1 MRKLIASL
9 FIAVFLTLSIATPLL
24 ADTRRYIGDEPY
36 ENYAVGRQGDLKDA
50 ITAQL
55 SIIPGVFPN
64 DPELRDQLIWIRLPA
79 NNYHFRT
86 APAVD
91 QNYFSNK
98 MEDAATSV
106 QDAVANLIFGITR
119 SVTLIANNLVLICF
133 DNYVG
138 EAMFSAIGDVV
149 STFTEFEEGGLMSL
163 LFLIVLCVLGIGI
176 AGFLIKAQLMR
187 ALSSVLIAVVCLACI
202 VGYTLNVDKII
213 PAVINF
219 TNNAT
224 GVALMATTYMQDM
237 PVELQENASNDSTFE
252 INTIAGSTSMLEQGL
267 VETTNSI
274 WHTLVGAPW
283 AVGMFGNSNPN
294 NLKLLPSEVATINKD
309 LQKTF
314 SVQLFGP
321 DGVIDPEVN
330 LDNLWDKLMPW
341 KPKKELPA
349 ESYMDSVWLAC
360 SNDVKNS
367 MLEAI
372 TNNQE
377 RYEGKAGA
385 GGTAVLF
392 TLGQGTSSA
401 AFHNIIAFL
410 SLFPSIIFLL
420 FVFFVGVPVFIAQ
433 FVLMILLILLP
444 FALLLGMSGEKGTQ
458 ITLLYIKGL
467 LGAAATK
474 IIYGF
479 YMSFILLFAVALNKA
494 AADQFALGGFLISI
508 IFVFAIK
515 FRKTFFEGVMGI
527 LPVDTGRDY
536 AGDAENW
543 IKRTAGHFVTA
554 YIGGKVADTND
565 AAKIAADARASNP
578 NPQTRRGTGNPNP
591 PNSQEG
597 RSQTPGGQQ
606 NRNQTSGQGSAP
618 PITPRNQE
626 PGIHPPPGSDTSR
639 WDTPSENTNPSPTQ
653 NTPTHTQQ
661 EPGIYQPPGSDT
673 SRWDAPSE
681 NTNPGPTQNTPTHTQ
696 QEPGIHP
703 PPGSDTSRWDAPS
716 ENTNPGPTQNTPTYT
731 QQEPGIYQP
740 PGSDTSRWDAPH
752 KEANPAQATTQNTT
766 ASFTPPGSKDSPAMQ
781 NNAPSSWQDGLHT
794 TDSVNKQI
802 RPTTSPN
809 ELDESNEYIQANNPD
824 PPTRRQL

>member
-1 MRKLIASL
+1 MMRKLIASL

-64 DPELRDQLIWIRLPA
+64 NPELRDQLIWIRLPA

-163 LFLIVLCVLGIGI
+163 LFLIVLCVLGVGI

-202 VGYTLNVDKII
+202 VGYTFNVDKII

-237 PVELQENASNDSTFE
+237 PVELQENASNNSTFE
-252 INTIAGSTSMLEQGL
+252 IDTIAGSTSMLEQGL

-321 DGVIDPEVN
+321 NGVIDPNVN
-330 LDNLWDKLMPW
+330 WDNLWDKLMPW

-349 ESYMDSVWLAC
+349 ESYMDSIWLAC

-372 TNNQE
+372 ANNQE

-515 FRKTFFEGVMGI
+515 FRKTFFEGVVGI
-527 LPVDTGRDY
+527 LPINTERDY
-536 AGDAENW
+536 ASGAESW

-578 NPQTRRGTGNPNP
+578 P
-591 PNSQEG
+591 P
-597 RSQTPGGQQ
+597 P
-606 NRNQTSGQGSAP
+606 AP
-618 PITPRNQE
+618 PPAPPPPPPPAPAAPSPPGSDTSRWDTPSENTNPSPTQNTPTHTQQE
-626 PGIHPPPGSDTSR
+626 PGIYPPPGSDTSR
-639 WDTPSENTNPSPTQ
+639 WDAPSENTNPSPTQ

-681 NTNPGPTQNTPTHTQ
+681 NTNPAPTQNTPTH
-696 QEPGIHP
+696 
-703 PPGSDTSRWDAPS
+703 
-716 ENTNPGPTQNTPTYT
+716 T

-740 PGSDTSRWDAPH
+740 PGSDTSRWNTPYD
-752 KEANPAQATTQNTT
+752 AQATTQNTT
-766 ASFTPPGSKDSPAMQ
+766 ASFTPPDSKDSPAMQ

-794 TDSVNKQI
+794 TDSINKQI

-824 PPTRRQL
+824 PPTRR

>member
-1 MRKLIASL
+1 MMRKLIASL

-64 DPELRDQLIWIRLPA
+64 SPELRDQLIWIRLPA

-163 LFLIVLCVLGIGI
+163 LFLIVLCVLGVGI

-202 VGYTLNVDKII
+202 VGYTFNVDKII

-237 PVELQENASNDSTFE
+237 PVELQENASNNSTFE
-252 INTIAGSTSMLEQGL
+252 IDTIAGSTSMLEQGL

-321 DGVIDPEVN
+321 NGVIDPDVN
-330 LDNLWDKLMPW
+330 WDNLMPW

-349 ESYMDSVWLAC
+349 ESYMDSIWLAC

-377 RYEGKAGA
+377 RYKGKAGA

-420 FVFFVGVPVFIAQ
+420 FVFFVGIPVFIAQ

-591 PNSQEG
+591 PNNQEG
-597 RSQTPGGQQ
+597 RSQAPGGQQ
-606 NRNQTSGQGSAP
+606 NRSQTSGQGSAP

-639 WDTPSENTNPSPTQ
+639 WDAPSENTNPAPTQNTPTHTQQEPGIYPPPGSDTSRWDAPSENTNPSPTQ

-673 SRWDAPSE
+673 SRWD
-681 NTNPGPTQNTPTHTQ
+681 TPH
-696 QEPGIHP
+696 
-703 PPGSDTSRWDAPS
+703 D
-716 ENTNPGPTQNTPTYT
+716 
-731 QQEPGIYQP
+731 
-740 PGSDTSRWDAPH
+740 
-752 KEANPAQATTQNTT
+752 AQATTQNTT
-766 ASFTPPGSKDSPAMQ
+766 ASFTPPDSKDSPAMQ

-809 ELDESNEYIQANNPD
+809 ELDDSNEYIQANNPD
-824 PPTRRQL
+824 PPTRRQP

>member
-64 DPELRDQLIWIRLPA
+64 SPELRDQLIWIRLPA

-163 LFLIVLCVLGIGI
+163 LFLIVLCVLGVGI

-202 VGYTLNVDKII
+202 VGYTFNVDKII

-237 PVELQENASNDSTFE
+237 PVELQENASNNSTFE
-252 INTIAGSTSMLEQGL
+252 IDTIAGSTSMLEQGL

-321 DGVIDPEVN
+321 NGVIDPDVN
-330 LDNLWDKLMPW
+330 WDNLMPW

-349 ESYMDSVWLAC
+349 ESYMDSIWLAC

-377 RYEGKAGA
+377 RYKGKAGA

-420 FVFFVGVPVFIAQ
+420 FVFFVGIPVFIAQ

-591 PNSQEG
+591 PNNQEG
-597 RSQTPGGQQ
+597 RSQAPGGQQ
-606 NRNQTSGQGSAP
+606 NRSQTSGQGSAP

-639 WDTPSENTNPSPTQ
+639 WDAPSENTNPAPTQ

-673 SRWDAPSE
+673 SRWD
-681 NTNPGPTQNTPTHTQ
+681 TPH
-696 QEPGIHP
+696 
-703 PPGSDTSRWDAPS
+703 D
-716 ENTNPGPTQNTPTYT
+716 
-731 QQEPGIYQP
+731 
-740 PGSDTSRWDAPH
+740 
-752 KEANPAQATTQNTT
+752 AQATTQNTT
-766 ASFTPPGSKDSPAMQ
+766 ASFTPPDSKDSPAMQ

-809 ELDESNEYIQANNPD
+809 ELDDSNEYIQANNPD
-824 PPTRRQL
+824 PPTRRQP

>member
-64 DPELRDQLIWIRLPA
+64 SPELRDQLIWIRLPA

-163 LFLIVLCVLGIGI
+163 LFLIVLCVLGVGI

-202 VGYTLNVDKII
+202 VGYTFNVDKII

-237 PVELQENASNDSTFE
+237 PVELQENASNNSTFE
-252 INTIAGSTSMLEQGL
+252 IDTIAGSTSMLEQGL

-309 LQKTF
+309 LQKTV

-321 DGVIDPEVN
+321 GGVIDPDIN
-330 LDNLWDKLMPW
+330 WDNLMPW

-591 PNSQEG
+591 PNNQEG

-606 NRNQTSGQGSAP
+606 NRSQTSGQGSAP

-639 WDTPSENTNPSPTQ
+639 WDAPSENTNPSPTQ

-673 SRWDAPSE
+673 SRW
-681 NTNPGPTQNTPTHTQ
+681 NTPH
-696 QEPGIHP
+696 E
-703 PPGSDTSRWDAPS
+703 
-716 ENTNPGPTQNTPTYT
+716 
-731 QQEPGIYQP
+731 
-740 PGSDTSRWDAPH
+740 
-752 KEANPAQATTQNTT
+752 EANPAQATTQNTT
-766 ASFTPPGSKDSPAMQ
+766 ASFTPPDSKDSPAMQ

-809 ELDESNEYIQANNPD
+809 ELDDSNEYIQANNPD
-824 PPTRRQL
+824 PPTRRQP